1 MDYGGMEFPEISTLQ
16 DQVQIDYLL
25 RQLRWDKVVANDFLV
40 TLDSV
45 QLCSKGI
52 YSAVLNT
59 WNFSNSP
66 RWRYINLAIMRPQS
80 INVHT
85 HLGNQGR

>member
-45 QLCSKGI
+45 QLCS
-52 YSAVLNT
+52 SFT
-59 WNFSNSP
+59 
-66 RWRYINLAIMRPQS
+66 RPILEVSQTKLHHRLVPLS
-80 INVHT
+80 RQDGSE
-85 HLGNQGR
+85 HLDRGSVVTPPPT